1 MGKKI
6 RTIEGVEGARRAT
19 EIPSIVGTD
28 RESSLTS
35 IEVQPPNP
43 EVPEKATRRRFTAE
57 YKMRILRQA
66 EVSQGA
72 GDIGALL
79 RREGLYSSHLTTWRR
94 QRDAGMLS
102 GLKPKRRGPK
112 PTVPNPL
119 QAEVDRLRKETE
131 RLQKRLKQAELIIEV
146 QKKISQIL
154 GIPLQEPSEKGGDA

>member
-6 RTIEGVEGARRAT
+6 GRIEGIEGARRAT

-28 RESSLTS
+28 RGSSLTS

-66 EVSQGA
+66 EAAQEA
-72 GDIGALL
+72 GDMGVFL

-102 GLKPKRRGPK
+102 GLNPKRRGPK
-112 PTVPNPL
+112 PTAPNPL
-119 QAEVDRLRKETE
+119 QAEVDRLSKETE
-131 RLQKRLKQAELIIEV
+131 GLQKRLKQAELIIEV

-154 GIPLQEPSEKGGDA
+154 GISLQKSSEKGGDA